1 MFEKFSPEEN
11 NDDIQLKIDTNS
23 AQLEYVQKRLLERE
37 EDDQEQSNL
46 NDEQREALR
55 KLLLET
61 GQKLSMYKQ
70 FQDSINSK
78 SQEAKVIEMKPDED
92 IEDED
97 QNRFRK
103 AI

>member
-1 MFEKFSPEEN
+1 MFEKISPEEN
-11 NDDIQLKIDTNS
+11 NDDIQSKIDTNS

-37 EDDQEQSNL
+37 NDDQEQSTL

-78 SQEAKVIEMKPDED
+78 SPEAKVIEMKPED
-92 IEDED
+92 VEDED